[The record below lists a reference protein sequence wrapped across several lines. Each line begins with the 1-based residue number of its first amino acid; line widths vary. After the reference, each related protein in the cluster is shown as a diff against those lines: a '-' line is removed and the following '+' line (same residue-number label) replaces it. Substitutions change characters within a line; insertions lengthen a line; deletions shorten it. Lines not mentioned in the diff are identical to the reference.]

1 MPMSNSAA
9 PRSVRASPNECE
21 SRGTRIKIG
30 LQTWGSEGDTQP
42 FIALAAH
49 LAQNGHDVTL
59 LVTDVTARDHRVA
72 AQRCGFRLVN
82 VPAPEELPGQLL
94 RDLFNSRNPVRQLDL
109 ILSHAFYPVLEP
121 MFAAAMALCAAC
133 DAVVGHFVMY
143 PLQIAAE
150 KRGIPMGM
158 VQLAHNGQP
167 SSEIPPPGFPALGSW
182 ANRAGWRLARLA
194 LNRLLLARINAMRR
208 REGLSPHRDVLEQTW
223 TSERLNLLAVS
234 AQLCRTPRDWGAR
247 YSVCG
252 FLNLPGQLSSDDAP
266 AGLAQFL
273 AAGTP
278 PVYFTFGSLLHP
290 DPDYV
295 TEVVKLWAGA
305 VRRVGCRAIFQLP
318 MDDASGLA
326 VPDGVFVLRRSPHA
340 QIFPQCAL
348 IVHHGGAGTTQAS
361 LLAGRPSV
369 VVAHFADQSFWGS
382 ELQRVGVAGRALARR
397 SVSPSRLAR
406 SIAQVLASPGMMR
419 QASAI
424 GAAMA
429 QEHGAETAAKLIEAR
444 LQ

>member
-1 MPMSNSAA
+1 MSNSAA
-9 PRSVRASPNECE
+9 QRSVPANL
-21 SRGTRIKIG
+21 KIG

-42 FIALAAH
+42 FIALAAQ
-49 LAQNGHDVTL
+49 LAQNGHEVTL
-59 LVTDVTARDHRVA
+59 IVTDVTARDHSAA

-121 MFAAAMALCAAC
+121 MFAAATALCAGC

-150 KRGIPMGM
+150 KRGIPIGM

-182 ANRAGWRLARLA
+182 VNRAGWRIARLA
-194 LNRLLLARINAMRR
+194 LNRLLLARINALRQ
-208 REGLSPHRDVLEQTW
+208 REGVSPHRDVLEQTW

-234 AQLCRTPRDWGAR
+234 PQLCRVPHDWDAR

-252 FLNLPGQLSSDDAP
+252 FLNLPGKLAGDDAP
-266 AGLAQFL
+266 AGLTEFI

-295 TEVVKLWAGA
+295 TEIVELWAGA
-305 VRRVGCRAIFQLP
+305 VQRVGCRAIFQLP
-318 MDDASGLA
+318 VDDSSGLA
-326 VPDGVFVLRRSPHA
+326 LPGEVFVLRRAPHA
-340 QIFPQCAL
+340 RIFPQCAL

-382 ELQRVGVAGRALARR
+382 ELQRVGVAGRTLARR
-397 SVSPSRLAR
+397 SVSASRLAR
-406 SIAQVLASPGMMR
+406 SIAQVLASPGMKR
-419 QASAI
+419 QASEI
-424 GAAMA
+424 GAAMS
-429 QEHGAETAAKLIEAR
+429 QEHGAAIAASLIGSKLS
-444 LQ
+444 